1 MDISSV
7 MNSTA
12 GLESLVQQYMYF
24 ERQPLTRLQ
33 STKSSL
39 NIRSAIFDDLSSK
52 ISSLKDLA
60 EDLADTEDDSI
71 YNAMQVTSNDSDV
84 IQATA
89 STGAAEGTYV
99 LRVRQMATA
108 TSMKSTATLNNAPSI
123 VSSSQVVA
131 GTNELDT
138 SESFADAGF
147 DTTPTGSI
155 FIDTGSG
162 EVEFDLSN
170 YTTIDALMDAINDST
185 NVDAN
190 IYYDE
195 TRDKFFI
202 EKVGSGGYLRL
213 RQSSTD
219 GFLTQAKIATDT
231 AQHEYITNV
240 SGLQTDVFLYET
252 NFDNAVSESDSGSFK
267 INGVTIEWDADQDTF
282 NDIISRINN
291 STAGVTAFY
300 DDTLDKVMI
309 TSTALGSDEI
319 EFEDVSGTFLGSTLK
334 FSGVTQQVGQDAKFT
349 INSTSSDDEITKSSN
364 IFTINGITYTL
375 KAVTVANDNYADSGT
390 ESVTITSSRDISALQ
405 NKINSFL
412 ANLNSLN
419 GYIKT
424 KSAVDPDTYTR
435 GALAGDTVFSGLR
448 NQLFSIMMGRVSGLD
463 SDNPIFLSQI
473 GITFDSNLNAS
484 ITNSSALEDWV
495 EEDPSAVAD
504 LFNSTNGVATRI
516 ENYLESFVES
526 DGIIEAQQENI
537 QDQIE
542 RIDDRIE
549 RLEDTLS
556 KKEEYY
562 RNRLAS
568 MQMILNELIQ
578 QQTLVTNIMSMYSQ

>member
-1 MDISSV
+1 MNLSSV

-334 FSGVTQQVGQDAKFT
+334 FSGVTQQVGQDAKLT